1 MRRERLDRDYFEDL
15 YAESADPWGF
25 ETSDYERRK
34 YERTLESLGE
44 RSFRRAFEAGSS
56 IGVFTAMLAP
66 RCDELLA
73 VDTSERAVEIARG
86 RLAEQRHVRVAR
98 RTLPAEMPE
107 GPFDLIV
114 ASEVLYYWPREV
126 VLEALRRF
134 EATLAP
140 RGILVAVHWR
150 KETKTYPLQGDE
162 VHELL
167 VGHTRLNNVKTIQ
180 EPEYRLDVFE
190 NGP

>member
-1 MRRERLDRDYFEDL
+1 VRRERLDRDYFEDL

-25 ETSDYERRK
+25 ETSDYERKK
-34 YERTLESLGE
+34 YERTLESLGG
-44 RSFRRAFEAGSS
+44 RRFRRAFEAGSS
-56 IGVFTAMLAP
+56 IGIFTVMLAP

-73 VDTSERAVEIARG
+73 VDTSEKAVEIARE
-86 RLAEQRHVRVAR
+86 RVAEQSHVRVER
-98 RTLPAEMPE
+98 RTLPEEIPE

-140 RGILVAVHWR
+140 GGILVAVHWR

-167 VGHTRLNNVKTIQ
+167 VGHTRLNDVMTIQ

-190 NGP
+190 NGS

>member
-1 MRRERLDRDYFEDL
+1 
-15 YAESADPWGF
+15 
-25 ETSDYERRK
+25 
-34 YERTLESLGE
+34 
-44 RSFRRAFEAGSS
+44 
-56 IGVFTAMLAP
+56 MLAP